1 MSERIR
7 RMLPAVLM
15 MVLMAAAA
23 SQVLAHAV
31 VYPAAAKPG
40 AYERY
45 VLRVPNERDIATKR
59 VEIRFPS
66 NVTVVS
72 FGNVQGWTLE
82 VQKDSAQRI
91 IGASWTGT
99 LEPARFVEFPFI
111 AVNPREAAQLTWPAY
126 QTYADGERVEWT
138 GAPGSDKPAS
148 VTAIGDA
155 AGADVANG
163 SDPAAAASEARDSGS
178 PAKLPLFVSL
188 GALAIALLALALAV
202 GARSRAR

>member
-7 RMLPAVLM
+7 RMLPPGLLLA
-15 MVLMAAAA
+15 LMAVAA

-45 VLRVPNERDIATKR
+45 VLRVPNERDIATTR
-59 VEIRFPS
+59 VEIRFPA

-72 FGNVQGWTLE
+72 FGDVEGWALE

-99 LEPARFVEFPFI
+99 LAPARFVEFPFI
-111 AVNPREAAQLTWPAY
+111 AVNPREAAQITWPAY

-148 VTAIGDA
+148 VTAVGDA
-155 AGADVANG
+155 SAATNG
-163 SDPAAAASEARDSGS
+163 SDTASDATEDTDSGN

-188 GALAIALLALALAV
+188 GALAIALLAMVLAL
-202 GARSRAR
+202 GARGRDR

>member
-7 RMLPAVLM
+7 RIVPAVLM

-45 VLRVPNERDIATKR
+45 VLRVPNERDIATTR
-59 VEIRFPS
+59 VEIRFPT

-72 FGNVQGWTLE
+72 FGDVEGWKLE

-91 IGASWTGT
+91 IGATWTGT
-99 LEPARFVEFPFI
+99 LAPARFVEFPFI
-111 AVNPREAAQLTWPAY
+111 AVNPREPVQITWPAY

-155 AGADVANG
+155 SAVGAPDK
-163 SDPAAAASEARDSGS
+163 AADSSEAGDSGS
-178 PAKLPLFVSL
+178 AAKLPLFVSL
-188 GALAIALLALALAV
+188 GALAIALLAMALAV
-202 GARSRAR
+202 GARARAR